1 MGFRINPYQQGTSVF
16 SMSSSE
22 FFQLF
27 HLGFKSFG
35 ISVSHP
41 AFLLHNSCSIDGFTI
56 PSGSNMELTQLKST
70 LFVHG
75 NVFKTALTLS
85 KLDFVSQMI
94 PNAFWVKS
102 SLKSRSTILGD
113 ILLVGKDLKIKLL
126 FDIHLVE

>member
-1 MGFRINPYQQGTSVF
+1 
-16 SMSSSE
+16 
-22 FFQLF
+22 
-27 HLGFKSFG
+27 
-35 ISVSHP
+35 
-41 AFLLHNSCSIDGFTI
+41 
-56 PSGSNMELTQLKST
+56 MELTQLKST

-75 NVFKTALTLS
+75 NVFKTALTFS